1 MKLATFDRKGS
12 RRLGAMAGERVIDLA
27 DAVGHPVFPATME
40 TLVGARGT
48 VLDAARDAVQRD
60 DAVEFAVP
68 AARLEAPLLPTSL
81 RDFGDNRVYRTG
93 NHRSVVGTG
102 TAIEPPP
109 FVRELDVEAKLACI
123 VGRWGRELSVGEA
136 AKAIFGYTLAIGWV
150 ARDEERRERA
160 AGGGPAR
167 SRDFATSL
175 GPVVVTADEAS
186 ELLALELEL
195 RVDGAPRA
203 HGRVVGV
210 GWSFPEMLAGIS
222 KAQDVWPGDVILA
235 GAVSLRCDENPVP
248 CLDRGA
254 TVEVEATGFGVLTA
268 SVAAARPA
276 RRFG

>member
-1 MKLATFDRKGS
+1 LKLATFDRKGS

-48 VLDAARDAVQRD
+48 VLDAAREAVQRD
-60 DAVEFAVP
+60 DAAEFAVP
-68 AARLEAPLLPTSL
+68 AARLEAPILPASL
-81 RDFGDNRVYRTG
+81 RDFGEGRVYRTG

-102 TAIEPPP
+102 AAIEPPP
-109 FVRELDVEAKLACI
+109 FIRELDVEAKLACV
-123 VGRWGRELSVGEA
+123 VGRWGRELSVSEA
-136 AKAIFGYTLAIGWV
+136 ARAVFGYTLAIGWV

-175 GPVVVTADEAS
+175 GPVVVTVDEAP
-186 ELLALELEL
+186 ELLGLTLEL

-203 HGRVVGV
+203 EGGVVSV
-210 GWSFPEMLAGIS
+210 GWSFAEMLAHVS
-222 KAQDVWPGDVILA
+222 KAQHLWPGDVVLA
-235 GAVSLRCDENPVP
+235 GAVSLRCDEQPVP

-254 TVEVEATGFGVLTA
+254 TVEVEAEGFGVLTA